1 MTPERL
7 IALSEATRNA
17 IAARDAAIVEA
28 AGEGMSREDIRA
40 ATRLSD
46 THLRRIER
54 DGGVP
59 PRKAG
64 RPRNETAQ

>member
-7 IALSEATRNA
+7 AAISKSTRNA

-28 AGEGMSREDIRA
+28 ALEGMSREDIRE
-40 ATRLSD
+40 ATGLSD
-46 THLRRIER
+46 TQLRRIER
-54 DGGVP
+54 YGDVP

-64 RPRNETAQ
+64 RPRKDAE